1 VVVGQRATV
10 TKLGL
15 SELLDRI
22 VDSKHRREVGDDDQD
37 PAVVGAE
44 GGGVTTEMGTKWMG
58 RGGSRR

>member
-1 VVVGQRATV
+1 V

>member
-1 VVVGQRATV
+1 V

-37 PAVVGAE
+37 PTVVGAE
-44 GGGVTTEMGTKWMG
+44 GGGVTTEMGTK
-58 RGGSRR
+58 